1 MLCTR
6 TRAVV
11 QYTRLWQLMMTGSD
25 NGHNQE
31 TAGGVSSAAIVG
43 GYAISGILW
52 IGGSQLLLD
61 RLINEPT
68 NSVLWDA
75 LPETGFVLITAVVL
89 GFLVRKH
96 RSSLKSW
103 QLRLEDQERQ
113 LEGIVETVANGVI
126 IVDLDDRIL
135 QINQAFA
142 ELFGYAMDE
151 VCGQTTEF
159 LAVAGQ
165 PAELQPVEVLDQAK
179 RTGRWTGEVL
189 RRTKDGTSMPVRLSV
204 APISNDRGDVV
215 AYVGDYQDLR
225 AVEEARE
232 HVEGL
237 GEVIES
243 LSQEMDIDKL
253 GQKAVSAALMVT
265 GADLG
270 GVALLEED
278 GTARYRWPVGFEVED
293 HIGLTQ
299 PFEASRGLTGRV
311 FDDPCPIIIPDYR
324 KIEAPTQALADVRIL
339 SALSCPVMVADRCVG
354 VLSLGSLQSTEV
366 FQERHLP
373 LAEAIARQIG
383 VALQRQQLLDD
394 VRDSEQRFRQLVE
407 TVPDIM
413 YLASYPE
420 FETRYVS
427 PAVENL
433 LGFTTEQCAQNPKL
447 WWKQM
452 EPSDR
457 SRVKE
462 EVFSQIKA
470 RDEYVVEY
478 RLWHADGRKKL
489 WFEDRG
495 HIQRDEDGAPMV
507 VAGVLVDTTE
517 RKRAEER
524 LEYVA
529 YYDTMTGLP
538 NRTRFLEDLEVIL
551 GDDEGAD
558 EEGDATGVL
567 LYVDVDRFH
576 LVNDILGHEAGD
588 ELLVQVAKRL
598 QKAFGDDA
606 MVARPN
612 GDEFLIY
619 LHDVTDGPADD
630 QSVTAAALADELLDV
645 MKAPVTLLGQESYVT
660 VSIGISLYPH
670 DADDADTLVKH
681 AHRAMNR
688 SKEMGRSGY
697 CFYAGELAQRQQQLL
712 SLNTKLHRA
721 LEREEFMVYY
731 QPIIDLSDGRLVG
744 VEALI
749 RWNSPEKGLIS
760 PGVFIPVAEE
770 TGLIVPIG
778 DWVIDE
784 VCRQLSEWRAK
795 GMTLYSAINL
805 SARQLWRDDMLD
817 KISDAIDRHGV
828 EPDSVEF
835 EITESATMM
844 DPSNISH
851 IMEEMRALGLK
862 ISIDDFGT
870 GYSSLERLK
879 HMPVRT
885 LKIDRSFV
893 HGIPGSERDSNIVT
907 TVIQLARNFRMNS
920 LAEGIETVEQW
931 RFLKDLGCPYG
942 QGYYFSRPVPAAE
955 IEKMCL
961 SEKRWKID
969 DEEDTPQE
977 VLN

>member
-1 MLCTR
+1 
-6 TRAVV
+6 
-11 QYTRLWQLMMTGSD
+11 MMTGLND
-25 NGHNQE
+25 GHNQNI
-31 TAGGVSSAAIVG
+31 AGGVSSAVLVG
-43 GYAISGILW
+43 GYAITAALW
-52 IGGSQLLLD
+52 IVGSQILLD
-61 RLINEPT
+61 RIIDQPEKPA
-68 NSVLWDA
+68 LWDA
-75 LPETGFVLITAVVL
+75 LPEAGFVLITALVL
-89 GFLVRKH
+89 AYLVRKH

-103 QLRLEDQERQ
+103 QSRLEDQERQ
-113 LEGIVETVANGVI
+113 LDGIVETIANGVI
-126 IVDLDDRIL
+126 IVNLDDHIL
-135 QINQAFA
+135 QINQAFVD
-142 ELFGYAMDE
+142 LFGYPMDE

-165 PAELQPVEVLDQAK
+165 PSELQPVEVLQEAK
-179 RTGRWTGEVL
+179 SSGRWSGEVL
-189 RRTKDGTSMPVRLSV
+189 RLTKDGTSMPVRLSV
-204 APISNDRGDVV
+204 APISNERGEVI

-232 HVEGL
+232 HVESL

-243 LSQEMDIDKL
+243 LSQEMNIDKL

-265 GADLG
+265 GADVG
-270 GVALLEED
+270 GVALLDED
-278 GTARYRWPVGFEVED
+278 GRARYRWPVGVDLEKFP
-293 HIGLTQ
+293 GLRE
-299 PFEASRGLTGRV
+299 PFDADRGLTGRV
-311 FDDPCPIIIPDYR
+311 FNDPCPLIVADYR
-324 KIEAPTQALADVRIL
+324 EIDAPSKAFQEANFL
-339 SALSCPVMVADRCVG
+339 SGLSCPVMVADQCVG
-354 VLSLGSLQSTEV
+354 VLSLANVHTTDAFDQ
-366 FQERHLP
+366 RHLP

-394 VRDSEQRFRQLVE
+394 VKDSEQRFRQLVE

-420 FETRYVS
+420 FKTRYVS

-433 LGFTTEQCAQNPKL
+433 LGFTTEECSQSPRL

-452 EPSDR
+452 EPADR

-462 EVFSQIKA
+462 EVFSQIET

-478 RLWHADGRKKL
+478 RLWHANGRKKL

-495 HIQRDEDGAPMV
+495 HIQRDEDGVPTA

-538 NRTRFLEDLEVIL
+538 NRTRFLEELEVIL
-551 GDDEGAD
+551 D
-558 EEGDATGVL
+558 EEAGDEAGEEANGVL

-619 LHDVTDGPADD
+619 LHDVTDSSQPD
-630 QSVTAAALADELLDV
+630 QSVAAAALADELLEV

-660 VSIGISLYPH
+660 VSIGISLFPH
-670 DADDADTLVKH
+670 DAKDGDTLVKH

-712 SLNTKLHRA
+712 TLNTRLHRA
-721 LEREEFMVYY
+721 LERDEFMVYY
-731 QPIIDLSDGRLVG
+731 QPIIDLSDGTLVG
-744 VEALI
+744 VEALL
-749 RWNSPEKGLIS
+749 RWNSPDKGMVS

-784 VCRQLSEWRAK
+784 VCRQLSDWRDK

-805 SARQLWRDDMLD
+805 SARQLWREDMLD
-817 KISDAIDRHGV
+817 QISETIRRHDIKP
-828 EPDSVEF
+828 EAVEF

-844 DPSNISH
+844 DPSNISQ
-851 IMEEMRALGLK
+851 IMDEMRERGLK

-870 GYSSLERLK
+870 GYSSLQRLK

-893 HGIPGSERDSNIVT
+893 NGLPASERDSNIVRT
-907 TVIQLARNFRMNS
+907 IVQLARNFRMHS
-920 LAEGIETVEQW
+920 LAEGIETIEQW
-931 RFLKDLGCPYG
+931 KFLKDLGCPYG
-942 QGYYFSRPVPAAE
+942 QGFYFSRPVPAAE
-955 IEKMCL
+955 IEKMCQT
-961 SEKRWKID
+961 EKRWEI

-977 VLN
+977 VMN

>member
-1 MLCTR
+1 MAIDEL
-6 TRAVV
+6 V
-11 QYTRLWQLMMTGSD
+11 SD
-25 NGHNQE
+25 SPQSL
-31 TAGGVSSAAIVG
+31 V
-43 GYAISGILW
+43 
-52 IGGSQLLLD
+52 
-61 RLINEPT
+61 
-68 NSVLWDA
+68 WDV

-89 GFLVRKH
+89 FFLVRKH
-96 RSSLKSW
+96 HSSLESW
-103 QLRLEDQERQ
+103 QSRLEDQERQ

-135 QINQAFA
+135 QVNQAFT
-142 ELFGYAMDE
+142 ELFGYAMEE

-165 PAELQPVEVLDQAK
+165 PQELQPVYVLQEAK
-179 RTGRWTGEVL
+179 RSGLWSGEVL
-189 RRTKDGTSMPVRLSV
+189 RRTKDGSSMPVRLSV
-204 APISNDRGDVV
+204 APIQNERGEVI

-243 LSQEMDIDKL
+243 LSQEMNIDKL

-265 GADLG
+265 GADIG
-270 GVALLEED
+270 GVALRDED
-278 GTARYRWPVGFEVED
+278 GMVSYRWAVGASPDDIPGLTEPFEV
-293 HIGLTQ
+293 T
-299 PFEASRGLTGRV
+299 RGLAGRV
-311 FDDPCPIIIPDYR
+311 FESESPIIVSDYA
-324 KIEAPTQALADVRIL
+324 EVDAPNLGLAKAGVG
-339 SALSCPVMVADRCVG
+339 SGLSCPVMVAGDCVG
-354 VLSLGSLQSTEV
+354 VLSLGI
-366 FQERHLP
+366 FERTGAFEDRHVP

-394 VRDSEQRFRQLVE
+394 VKESEQRFRQLVE

-413 YLASYPE
+413 YLVSYPD
-420 FETRYVS
+420 FKIRYVS
-427 PAVENL
+427 PAVEGL
-433 LGFTTEQCAQNPKL
+433 LGFTSEQCIADPKL

-457 SRVKE
+457 QRIE
-462 EVFSQIKA
+462 REVFAQLED
-470 RDEYVVEY
+470 RDEYVIEY
-478 RLWHADGRKKL
+478 RLWHADGRQKL

-495 HIQRDEDGAPMV
+495 HIQRDEDGEPV
-507 VAGVLVDTTE
+507 GVAGVLVDITE

-538 NRTRFLEDLEVIL
+538 NRTHFLEELQERL
-551 GDDEGAD
+551 
-558 EEGDATGVL
+558 DACQEKGECTTAAL

-588 ELLVQVAKRL
+588 ELIVEVAERL
-598 QKAFGDDA
+598 RKIFGEDA
-606 MVARPN
+606 LLARPN
-612 GDEFLIY
+612 ADEYLIY
-619 LHDVTDGPADD
+619 VPDIAEAGASESE
-630 QSVTAAALADELLDV
+630 QSAAAGKRADELLEA

-660 VSIGISLYPH
+660 VSIGISLYPN

-712 SLNTKLHRA
+712 SLNTRLHRA
-721 LEREEFMVYY
+721 LERKEFLVYY
-731 QPIIDLSDGRLVG
+731 QPIIDLRDGSLIG

-749 RWNSPEKGLIS
+749 RWKSPEKGLVS

-784 VCRQLSEWRAK
+784 VCRQLREWEDK
-795 GMTLYSAINL
+795 GMSLYSAINL
-805 SARQLWRDDMLD
+805 SARQLWRDDTLD
-817 KISDAIDRHGV
+817 KITDAIERHDLS
-828 EPDSVEF
+828 PDLVEF

-844 DPSNISH
+844 DPSHISQ
-851 IMEEMRALGLK
+851 IMEEMRARGLK

-893 HGIPGSERDSNIVT
+893 RGVPKNDRDANIVT
-907 TVIQLARNFRMNS
+907 TVIQLARNFRMHS
-920 LAEGIETVEQW
+920 LAEGIETIEQW
-931 RFLKDLGCPYG
+931 KFLKDLGCPYG
-942 QGYYFSRPVPAAE
+942 QGYYFSKPVPAAD
-955 IEKMCL
+955 IEKMMRA
-961 SEKRWKID
+961 EQKWAID
-969 DEEDTPQE
+969 DEDTPKT

>member
-1 MLCTR
+1 MK
-6 TRAVV
+6 
-11 QYTRLWQLMMTGSD
+11 TGS
-25 NGHNQE
+25 NHGHSQE
-31 TAGGVSSAAIVG
+31 IAGGVSSAIVVG
-43 GYAISGILW
+43 GYALSGVLW
-52 IGGSQLLLD
+52 IAGSQFLLD
-61 RLINEPT
+61 RQVGPDAH
-68 NSVLWDA
+68 SALWDA
-75 LPETGFVLITAVVL
+75 LPEIGFVLITAVVL
-89 GFLVRKH
+89 FFLVRKH
-96 RSSLKSW
+96 HASLKSW
-103 QLRLEDQERQ
+103 QSRLEDQERQ

-126 IVDLDDRIL
+126 IVDLDDCIL

-142 ELFGYAMDE
+142 ALFGYRMDE

-165 PAELQPVEVLDQAK
+165 PNELQPVEVLEQAK
-179 RTGRWTGEVL
+179 RSGHWSGEVL

-204 APISNDRGDVV
+204 APISNERGDVI

-265 GADLG
+265 GADVG
-270 GVALLEED
+270 GVALLDED
-278 GTARYRWPVGFEVED
+278 GRARYRWPVGFDVDE
-293 HIGLTQ
+293 IPGLMDA
-299 PFEASRGLTGRV
+299 FDADRGLTGRV
-311 FDDPCPIIIPDYR
+311 LKDPCPIIIPDYSE
-324 KIEAPTQALADVRIL
+324 IESPTQAFEDAGFL
-339 SALSCPVMVADRCVG
+339 SGLSCPVMVADECVG
-354 VLSLGSLQSTEV
+354 VLSLASIQSVDAFT
-366 FQERHLP
+366 ERHVP

-394 VRDSEQRFRQLVE
+394 VKDSEQRFRQLVE

-413 YLASYPE
+413 YLASYPA

-433 LGFTTEQCAQNPKL
+433 LGFTSEQCSEDPRL
-447 WWKQM
+447 WRKQM
-452 EPSDR
+452 EPADLP
-457 SRVKE
+457 RVTE
-462 EVFSQIKA
+462 EILSQIKA

-495 HIQRDEDGAPMV
+495 HIQRDEDGAPLV

-538 NRTRFLEDLEVIL
+538 NRIRFLEELEEIL
-551 GDDEGAD
+551 DQEEAD
-558 EEGDATGVL
+558 GHNPTGVL

-598 QKAFGDDA
+598 QAALGDNA
-606 MVARPN
+606 LVARPN

-619 LHDVTDGPADD
+619 QHDVTDGAEAD
-630 QSVTAAALADELLDV
+630 QSVAAAALADELLDV

-670 DADDADTLVKH
+670 DADDPDTLVKH

-721 LEREEFMVYY
+721 LEREEFMVHY
-731 QPIIDLSDGRLVG
+731 QPIVDLNDGRLMG
-744 VEALI
+744 VEALL

-784 VCRQLSEWRAK
+784 VCRQLREWSDK
-795 GMTLYSAINL
+795 GMTLYAAINL
-805 SARQLWRDDMLD
+805 SARQLWREDMLD
-817 KISDAIDRHGV
+817 KISDAIERHGV
-828 EPDSVEF
+828 KPECVEF

-844 DPSNISH
+844 DPSNISQ
-851 IMEEMRALGLK
+851 IMEEMRARGLK

-893 HGIPGSERDSNIVT
+893 RGLPASERDSNIVT
-907 TVIQLARNFRMNS
+907 TVIQLARNFRMHS
-920 LAEGIETVEQW
+920 LAEGIETIEQW

-942 QGYYFSRPVPAAE
+942 QGYYFSRPVPPTE

-961 SEKRWKID
+961 TEKQWVID
-969 DEEDTPQE
+969 EEEDTPQE
-977 VLN
+977 ILN